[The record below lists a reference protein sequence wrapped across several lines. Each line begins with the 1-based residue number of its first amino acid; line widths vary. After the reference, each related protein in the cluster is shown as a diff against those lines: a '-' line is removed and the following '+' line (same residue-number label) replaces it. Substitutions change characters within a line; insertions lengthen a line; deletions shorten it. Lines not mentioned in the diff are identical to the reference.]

1 MSTSS
6 VMVNGIVVR
15 GLGIDRVNRG
25 MWPAATQE
33 LEDESERCRQSLLVD
48 QLQSKIRQQTD
59 AILKLKKQIEEEE
72 DGRSQQEEEFME
84 LEFMELDNDL
94 QDEQGKYKSLVESV
108 MMLSHSDWQEVD
120 KLKEKLKLKEAD
132 IIADSPDIP

>member
-84 LEFMELDNDL
+84 LDNDL

-108 MMLSHSDWQEVD
+108 MMLSHSDWQEVE